1 MIGVQGRTTT
11 RRIMKLEKPRPLKM
25 SSSIGDQSIEAVL
38 SEMDLVTQKLNSN
51 IFDQSIFVQ
60 ITSLCENL
68 KIFGSQIESVYKDQL
83 DRCYVALRNGCR
95 DDNLPLMSR
104 YRLLEVI
111 ELRAMNWQPNEN
123 HINYY
128 QQKLAQ
134 IEAEEMCYEDPN
146 ENEITNCANPIGI
159 MTPTTPNSSH
169 IFPGQYPPPTFPTQ
183 QVPPLRLAA
192 PQPQQTQPHVVP
204 AAAPILN
211 PGELLKSSG
220 KFSSP
225 VRVPG
230 KNHFKDEIVIRN
242 ADSGKVMGL
251 KGRRVHMIE
260 ELSETVISLQRVAPG
275 ARERLVQIT
284 GGSEDNINQAKH
296 LIEETIRRNASPIR
310 SDDAS
315 NRPFI
320 ASSCSPVS
328 SRASDEVHQDVS
340 LEDSPVEYRYTV
352 THDTDIIR
360 ITGNNLDFV
369 KTAKLIL
376 DEYFGEEK
384 TPQVTSTTSNYNSK
398 TSTNAPSSGGSKSL
412 SIETKGENLS
422 EKNSSLSREDVLE
435 INKNSIVT
443 VLRQPLIPSSSKDII
458 ESVEIGNN
466 VDSNE
471 NVKNRRMLFARTNE
485 GRSNVQQS
493 TFSTEDHSVPASNS
507 MSSTSSLSTNRIAY
521 SREFLLSCASSP
533 ICRTPPENWA
543 KLPTV
548 LSPIIKKEV
557 KYVDPSNYL
566 SAELLWSGIR
576 ALSLVE
582 EEEGANNANDA

>member
-1 MIGVQGRTTT
+1 MNENIGVQGRTNT

-68 KIFGSQIESVYKDQL
+68 KIFGSQLESVYKDQL

-159 MTPTTPNSSH
+159 MTPTTPNSTH

-204 AAAPILN
+204 AAVPILN

-242 ADSGKVMGL
+242 ADSGK
-251 KGRRVHMIE
+251 
-260 ELSETVISLQRVAPG
+260 VAPG

-328 SRASDEVHQDVS
+328 SRASDEMHQECE
-340 LEDSPVEYRYTV
+340 LEDSP
-352 THDTDIIR
+352 
-360 ITGNNLDFV
+360 
-369 KTAKLIL
+369 TAKLIL

-384 TPQVTSTTSNYNSK
+384 APQVTSTTSNYNSK
-398 TSTNAPSSGGSKSL
+398 TSTNAPSLGGSKSL

-435 INKNSIVT
+435 INKNGIVT
-443 VLRQPLIPSSSKDII
+443 VLRQPLIPSSSKDVI
-458 ESVEIGNN
+458 ESVEIGNS

-493 TFSTEDHSVPASNS
+493 TFSTEDHGVPASNS

-533 ICRTPPENWA
+533 ICRTPPENWQ
-543 KLPTV
+543 KLPT
-548 LSPIIKKEV
+548 EV